1 MTRPETD
8 SLCFA
13 EDFLARFGRDWPI
26 VISPLLKIVMLAPAI
41 PAARAVIF
49 TSANAVAP
57 FVALSPAGGRPAYCV
72 GARTARAAAEAG
84 FAPVTGPGDAAG
96 LVPLIAAAAQGP
108 LIHARGRH
116 VVSNL
121 AKTLNF
127 AGIETFEAIVY
138 DQVQQHLTTAAR
150 RALAAPAG
158 AVVPLFSPR
167 TARLFVAEV
176 RGSDAALRIAA
187 ISAAAAQPC
196 QDFGVV
202 QLEVA
207 PTPDAAGVMSA
218 LARLIGSAIAA

>member
-13 EDFLARFGRDWPI
+13 DDFMARFGRDWPI
-26 VISPLLKIVMLAPAI
+26 VISPLLKIVILAPTI
-41 PAARAVIF
+41 PAAEAVVF

-57 FVALSPAGGRPAYCV
+57 FAALSPAGGRRAYCV

-84 FAPVTGPGDAAG
+84 FLPVTGPGDAAG
-96 LVPLIAAAAQGP
+96 LVPLIGAAARGP
-108 LIHARGRH
+108 LIYARGRH

-121 AKTLNF
+121 AETLNL

-138 DQVQQHLTTAAR
+138 DQVQQHLTGAAR

-158 AVVPLFSPR
+158 GVVPLFSAR

-176 RGSDAALRIAA
+176 KGSDATMRIAA
-187 ISAAAAQPC
+187 ISAAVAEPC
-196 QDFGVV
+196 HDLEVA

-207 PTPDAAGVMSA
+207 LTPDSAGVMAA
-218 LARLIGSAIAA
+218 LARLIGSAVVA